1 MRRRAAVALAVPVS
15 ALMLGASGCGV
26 IPEEWQTP
34 ALMRTEQ
41 EYDSRLPVVSGAVGD
56 EPEITFPD
64 IEPPTERSAGV
75 AHHGTDD
82 SALIRDTDLVVA
94 HIVEYQWTDKGKG
107 EQVSSTYEHDA
118 PELLSLTRM
127 PDDLAGSIVNQ
138 SVGSRIVFLFPPP
151 TEEERSQYE
160 MMGQEPPEGAS
171 VSVVDIVARH
181 GKGDVVP
188 GEQITDVGEDMP
200 TVVDKGR
207 TMPEITIP
215 EDTDPPKDVKAIPLI
230 EGDGPEIT
238 KGQNIVVQYTGVRW
252 DDGEVFDST
261 WNTGLEDRAAAENE
275 DTDGDPLHFQIGV
288 GGVIE
293 GWDEGLVGQRVGSRV
308 LLVIPKDK
316 AYGDKAA
323 ERGQPEG
330 TLVFVVDLLG
340 AYNSKPEEE
349 EEPEVVEESEAA
361 PEEAKDDEST
371 DDKENSEE

>member
-1 MRRRAAVALAVPVS
+1 M
-15 ALMLGASGCGV
+15 
-26 IPEEWQTP
+26 
-34 ALMRTEQ
+34 
-41 EYDSRLPVVSGAVGD
+41 
-56 EPEITFPD
+56 
-64 IEPPTERSAGV
+64 
-75 AHHGTDD
+75 
-82 SALIRDTDLVVA
+82 
-94 HIVEYQWTDKGKG
+94 
-107 EQVSSTYEHDA
+107 
-118 PELLSLTRM
+118 
-127 PDDLAGSIVNQ
+127 
-138 SVGSRIVFLFPPP
+138 
-151 TEEERSQYE
+151 
-160 MMGQEPPEGAS
+160 
-171 VSVVDIVARH
+171 SVVDIVARH

-275 DTDGDPLHFQIGV
+275 DTDGDPLSFQIGV

-316 AYGDKAA
+316 AYSDRLRARPAGRHPRLCRRPA
-323 ERGQPEG
+323 RRLQ
-330 TLVFVVDLLG
+330 L
-340 AYNSKPEEE
+340 KPEEE

-371 DDKENSEE
+371 TTRELRQRLPEPETGGRSPPS